1 MVTTKQ
7 IDIKNKTYYFYN
19 GLINLKKFDPKLL
32 KLDKKSSKDITIYY
46 IGYVTKKK
54 QNIILIVQIFFIW
67 LLTNK
72 MVLLKKKKKINT

>member
-46 IGYVTKKK
+46 IDMSQKKTR
-54 QNIILIVQIFFIW
+54 I
-67 LLTNK
+67 
-72 MVLLKKKKKINT
+72 